1 MTYDDIEALRYNL
14 DNNTKWNLFV
24 KRKELAT
31 KKRAERKEAAK
42 DIAKGIAISAVL
54 LNDWEYTIDKALKF
68 FGM

>member
-14 DNNTKWNLFV
+14 DNNTKWNIFV
-24 KRKELAT
+24 KRKELSA
-31 KKRAERKEAAK
+31 KKRAERKEASK